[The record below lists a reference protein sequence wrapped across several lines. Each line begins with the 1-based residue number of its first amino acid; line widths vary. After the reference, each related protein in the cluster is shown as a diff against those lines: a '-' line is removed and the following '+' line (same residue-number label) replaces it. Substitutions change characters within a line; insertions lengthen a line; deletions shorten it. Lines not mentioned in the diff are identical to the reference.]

1 MFNKLSKAN
10 FRLKMSLFGVCF
22 SVAVISIGCTASAK
36 NHDETSADAAV
47 QTKITGEKNNSQ
59 PNAAKNSYVKGRIQ
73 VKPNSPA
80 DAVRMFY
87 KNLRERRF
95 REAMLMTNVRPAIEG
110 LTDAEMQDLNA
121 DFEPIA
127 KQVPADI
134 QINGEIVTGNSA
146 SVTAKMPNE
155 DTGVLEDKVFN
166 LRRENDAWIIL
177 TADEKAEALV
187 KKEGKNYFFSI
198 RIEIHHLEA
207 QLMLERIAKA
217 QAVYALR
224 NPNTFADMQTLIDQG
239 LLAGDA
245 QTTESTG
252 YRYTVALSPDKKKYF
267 ATAEPAVYGK
277 TGKLSFLVEVEAT
290 NKEARFK
297 SQDKKG
303 QPMKK

>member
-10 FRLKMSLFGVCF
+10 FRLKMSLFGVCL
-22 SVAVISIGCTASAK
+22 SIVVITAGCTASAK
-36 NHDETSADAAV
+36 NHDETSSV
-47 QTKITGEKNNSQ
+47 QTKTIEEKNNAA
-59 PNAAKNSYVKGRIQ
+59 PNAPKNAYVKGRIQ

-80 DAVRMFY
+80 DAVRVFY

-110 LTDAEMQDLNA
+110 LTDAEMQDLSA

-127 KQVPADI
+127 RQVPADI

-146 SVTAKMPNE
+146 SVTVKIPNDE
-155 DTGVLEDKVFN
+155 TGVLEDKALN

-187 KKEGKNYFFSI
+187 KKEGKNYFFNI
-198 RIEIHHLEA
+198 RVEIHHVEA

-217 QAVYALR
+217 QTVYALR
-224 NPNTFADMQTLIDQG
+224 NPNAFADMQTLIEQG

-245 QTTESTG
+245 QSAESTG
-252 YRYTVALSPDKKKYF
+252 YRYTISLSSDKKKYF

-277 TGKLSFLVEVEAT
+277 TGKLSFLVEVEGA

-303 QPMKK
+303 QPLKK